1 MLTSS
6 LGANLPHRVNELK
19 LSKNQSTYT
28 SLKLIYEEYTKSL
41 LELQT
46 EFVASGRLV
55 DSKSVQSEFFLNTGY
70 LKLIGKSYQF
80 IFNKQ
85 KPIPK
90 EANVYRNTRN
100 EKIKIVVKNNLI
112 NYINELK
119 KAQSLYINS
128 QNLIHARKA
137 SDEMRLATLELEKL
151 SSFYPTT
158 PSASI
163 DSNEYKLS
171 IKTKT
176 GNTKNSKSDNI
187 RIYASLIT
195 ESNENINL
203 GMLNNNWKNNRE
215 NGKIDTFWFSFNY
228 PISKIKGIEL
238 KVSSGT
244 DAWKAE
250 YISFQFHGSEKKYKL
265 QTYKINQWFS
275 AEKKDMLG
283 VGALNYKKF
292 LFIPQAM

>member
-1 MLTSS
+1 MTSS

-46 EFVASGRLV
+46 EFVASGRLI

-119 KAQSLYINS
+119 KAQSFYINS
-128 QNLIHARKA
+128 QNLRHARKA

-151 SSFYPTT
+151 SSFYPTIT
-158 PSASI
+158 SVLSGKVFIYPSGYVI
-163 DSNEYKLS
+163 
-171 IKTKT
+171 
-176 GNTKNSKSDNI
+176 
-187 RIYASLIT
+187 
-195 ESNENINL
+195 
-203 GMLNNNWKNNRE
+203 
-215 NGKIDTFWFSFNY
+215 
-228 PISKIKGIEL
+228 
-238 KVSSGT
+238 
-244 DAWKAE
+244 
-250 YISFQFHGSEKKYKL
+250 
-265 QTYKINQWFS
+265 
-275 AEKKDMLG
+275 
-283 VGALNYKKF
+283 
-292 LFIPQAM
+292 